1 MEIKA
6 TATVADPRQA
16 AEKVVAAYDA
26 NPDFI
31 ISMLQDLQSEHDHVP
46 AEAMKHMAELLDVPL
61 SQIYSVATFYSS
73 FSLTPR
79 GKHLITLCMGTV
91 CYLKGAKAIGEAI
104 QERLGIAA
112 GETTEDRLFTYQP
125 VNCLG
130 ACALAPVML
139 IDGGYHGNLDVSRTL
154 EILDRIAQ
162 GEEVEA
168 DDVIQPA

>member
-31 ISMLQDLQSEHDHVP
+31 ISMLQDLQSEHAHVP

-112 GETTEDRLFTYQP
+112 GETTEDRLFTYLP

-139 IDGGYHGNLDVSRTL
+139 IDEEYFGKVTL
-154 EILDRIAQ
+154 EELPKILAKYAD
-162 GEEVEA
+162 EET
-168 DDVIQPA
+168 DGDSGD